1 MTVILENK
9 ETLEDRFKI
18 IKHLIS
24 IGYVP
29 AVGGGYLATSSWM
42 LSFDVMWELPCRW
55 RVLFRVCSLVTCSK
69 MLPCSHD
76 PIHLE
81 PSRKTRG
88 WNQTHSLEPRTA
100 DKLPVTFSWAQRTS
114 ARHQLTH
121 RSADTKNRSLWLW
134 VVSKRLLIP
143 WPYITGLY
151 LFRKLNSNCW
161 CLPWPPESLLPG
173 CIWPLCPHTGWIT
186 SQLSLW
192 RKTDQSIG
200 GSYNHQIEW
209 DHNGRQFF

>member
-55 RVLFRVCSLVTCSK
+55 RALFIECVLWWPARKRFFVVAAPSTWN
-69 MLPCSHD
+69 LPGKQEVGIKPTAWSQGQQTSCLWLSA
-76 PIHLE
+76 E
-81 PSRKTRG
+81 PSVPQPDISWLTDLQTQKIDPCDCEPCRRG
-88 WNQTHSLEPRTA
+88 CWFPARMSQALSLQKA
-100 DKLPVTFSWAQRTS
+100 KLQLLVS
-114 ARHQLTH
+114 AW
-121 RSADTKNRSLWLW
+121 S
-134 VVSKRLLIP
+134 
-143 WPYITGLY
+143 
-151 LFRKLNSNCW
+151 
-161 CLPWPPESLLPG
+161 PESLLPG
-173 CIWPLCPHTGWIT
+173 WIWPLCPHTGWIN

-192 RKTDQSIG
+192 KKTDQSIG

-209 DHNGRQFF
+209 GHNRRQFI